1 MTNEQKHAQL
11 LALSTGW
18 RLKSL
23 KVTALKKKHSM
34 IEFQSA
40 FRCEFFFLKS
50 NMLKAVERPYDDRS
64 DVWSFGCI
72 VLELG
77 HGFDLKF

>member
-23 KVTALKKKHSM
+23 KVTALKKS
-34 IEFQSA
+34 IQST
-40 FRCEFFFLKS
+40 FKCKFFFVKPI
-50 NMLKAVERPYDDRS
+50 MLKAIERPYDDRS

-77 HGFDLKF
+77 HGLDLKF